1 MLIVVP
7 ELNVIKKDW
16 RKVDLKIGLCYPNVY
31 RAGMSGLTVR
41 LLYTLF
47 NLRDDVLCER
57 FFVPTRQ
64 EPWTS
69 LESNQS
75 LKKFDVAAFTLQYE
89 EDYVNVIQML
99 LRSGIPPRREDRKA
113 EDPIVIAGGPCATAN
128 PEPLADFIDLFVIGE
143 AEPVLDE
150 LVNQLIDC
158 RIDRRNIEAFADID
172 GVYVS
177 QNLNA
182 AKRVWA
188 QNLDEALHPVAQQVP
203 IVDDRSPFM
212 TVFGRALAV
221 EETRGCSRSCRFC
234 LLRHI
239 NFPMRE
245 RSLKKV
251 ENIIDEGMKK
261 TPVGK
266 VSLIGASIYDYSWL
280 EDVCE
285 YIVSQGHELSIPSLR
300 PESVTENLAKLLVKG
315 KQRNVSMA
323 PDAASPRMR
332 DVTCKQMDD
341 ETLVDA
347 AKVLLKQG
355 VKRLKLY
362 FMVGLP
368 QEKPDDVKAI
378 ADLSKKIADAG
389 YGEKAVHLSINPLI
403 PKPHTPFQWE
413 KMASV
418 QYVRNSLNLLRR
430 LFKGDRRFV
439 IEGMDPRHAQIQAFL
454 SRGDRRI
461 GKTVEL
467 AAVYGGSLGAWRR
480 AIKETGI
487 TLDSYLRERNFDEP
501 LPWDNINVG
510 LNKGYLIRE
519 AERFKNVA

>member
-1 MLIVVP
+1 VP

-41 LLYTLF
+41 LLYALF
-47 NLRDDVLCER
+47 NMRDDVLCER
-57 FFVPTRQ
+57 FFVPTQ
-64 EPWTS
+64 KEPWTS
-69 LESNQS
+69 LESSQP

-99 LRSGIPPRREDRKA
+99 MRSGISPRREDRKA
-113 EDPIVIAGGPCATAN
+113 DDPIVIAGGPCATAN

-143 AEPVLDE
+143 VEPILDE
-150 LVNQLIDC
+150 LINQLKDYKGF
-158 RIDRRNIEAFADID
+158 RRNIETFADID

-177 QNLNA
+177 QSSNT
-182 AKRVWA
+182 AKRVWTR
-188 QNLDEALHPVAQQVP
+188 NLDETMHPVAQQVP
-203 IVDDRSPFM
+203 VVNDRSPFM
-212 TVFGRALAV
+212 TIFGKALSV
-221 EETRGCSRSCRFC
+221 EETRGCSRNCRFC

-239 NFPMRE
+239 NHPMRE

-251 ENIIDEGMKK
+251 EGIIDEGMKK

-266 VSLIGASIYDYSWL
+266 VSLIGASIFDYSRL

-285 YIVSQGHELSIPSLR
+285 YIVSRGYELSIPSLR
-300 PESVTENLAKLLVKG
+300 PESVTENLARLLVRG
-315 KQRNVSMA
+315 KQRSVSMA

-332 DVTCKQMDD
+332 DITCKQMDD
-341 ETLVDA
+341 EILVDA
-347 AKVLLKQG
+347 AKVLLSQG

-368 QEKPDDVKAI
+368 KEKSDDIRAI
-378 ADLSKKIADAG
+378 AELSKKIADAG
-389 YGEKAVHLSINPLI
+389 YGQKAVHLSINPLV

-413 KMASV
+413 KMTSIP
-418 QYVRNSLNLLRR
+418 YVRESLNLIRT

-467 AAVYGGSLGAWRR
+467 ATVYGGSLGAWRR
-480 AIKETGI
+480 ALKETGI
-487 TLDSYLRERNFDEP
+487 ILNSYLQERNFNEP
-501 LPWDNINVG
+501 LPWDNIDVG
-510 LNKGYLIRE
+510 LDKSHLIRE
-519 AERFKNVA
+519 ANSYKSIV